1 MEILYKQIGETPTQ
15 MINNYIIEYNSKN
28 ENKIKKG
35 TVVGKL
41 DPMACGQSICL
52 FDEHCKK
59 MNEYLN
65 LKKVYEFKIIFGF
78 DTDTNDILGLINS
91 YEELNNLNEDML
103 NKNLKSFI
111 GNYNQLYHN
120 YSSICVKHE
129 LTGKRNPLWFW
140 TKNNKL
146 KEITIPYKNVNVDN
160 LELLNLE
167 NIEFDNIKRKINKYI
182 EKLEGDFRQ
191 KEILKKWNNINN
203 INNVFVGYFK
213 ITCSSGFYV
222 RQLVKELTKKI
233 NILGIAYEIERI
245 EVIM

>member
-15 MINNYIIEYNSKN
+15 MINNYINKYNSKN
-28 ENKIKKG
+28 EKKIKKG

-91 YEELNNLNEDML
+91 QEELNNLSEDVLNE
-103 NKNLKSFI
+103 NLKSFV

-120 YSSICVKHE
+120 YSSICVKNE
-129 LTGKRNPLWFW
+129 ITGKRKSFMVL
-140 TKNNKL
+140 
-146 KEITIPYKNVNVDN
+146 D
-160 LELLNLE
+160 
-167 NIEFDNIKRKINKYI
+167 
-182 EKLEGDFRQ
+182 
-191 KEILKKWNNINN
+191 KK
-203 INNVFVGYFK
+203 
-213 ITCSSGFYV
+213 
-222 RQLVKELTKKI
+222 
-233 NILGIAYEIERI
+233 
-245 EVIM
+245 